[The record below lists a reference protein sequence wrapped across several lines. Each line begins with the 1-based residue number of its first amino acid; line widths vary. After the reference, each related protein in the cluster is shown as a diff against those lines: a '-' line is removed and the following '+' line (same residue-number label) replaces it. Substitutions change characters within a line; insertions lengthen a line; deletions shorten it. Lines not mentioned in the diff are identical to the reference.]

1 MRNIRLQYVSKN
13 DKKMLFEIP
22 HSMLKASGWKEG
34 DLIKMSMDDD
44 GVIQL
49 KNVTFENSEEK
60 CIDELEDDLYAIYGG
75 D

>member
-22 HSMLKASGWKEG
+22 HSVLKASGWKEG
-34 DLIKMSMDDD
+34 DLIKMSINDT
-44 GVIQL
+44 GTIQL
-49 KNVTFENSEEK
+49 KNVTSGGTEQRTIE
-60 CIDELEDDLYAIYGG
+60 ELEEDLYAIYGG